1 MLETCELE
9 YASLYPQPSNDN
21 NVPLQPDH
29 TLKYGYGIFIIYVQ
43 VPPCKGTEEVRM
55 TGQVKKCDGCVFF
68 LFIFEQVR
76 VRVRIKFT

>member
-55 TGQVKKCDGCVFF
+55 TGQVKKCDGCVFL